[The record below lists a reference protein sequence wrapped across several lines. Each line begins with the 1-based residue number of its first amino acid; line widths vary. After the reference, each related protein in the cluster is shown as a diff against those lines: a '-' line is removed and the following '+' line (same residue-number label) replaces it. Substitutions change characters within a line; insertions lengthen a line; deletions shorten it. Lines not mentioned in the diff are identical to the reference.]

1 LARIIQPPVLP
12 RTLAGQ
18 AALFLATDSLI
29 PLFLDLYKHE
39 SPLYDNRT
47 NIDLKQ
53 RGLEMGELYTTKE
66 IAKFLNINEKM
77 VYSLI
82 SEKGLPAT
90 KVTGKWLFPIHLV
103 RQWVEAGTENYP
115 QSAQLPPYHGLVLI
129 AGSNDLLLDKLIA
142 TFNIKHEHHMA
153 MFGMAGSLGG
163 LNALKQNLC
172 HIASSHLIGDNN
184 EYNFPFLKDDMHHP
198 PAVVN
203 FCRREQGIVLQKGNP
218 KNIRTITDLGKQG
231 IHIVNRQLGT
241 GTRKLFDK
249 LLEEHDI
256 QGENLQGYDTLLS
269 RHMDVGLE
277 ILNGNADAG
286 PAIRPVANILGLD
299 FIPVCWER
307 FDLLIA
313 KDKFFEQG
321 IQLFLSLLKGKVI
334 VQTAEKYG
342 GYDLSMTGKMI
353 YPPS

>member
-1 LARIIQPPVLP
+1 
-12 RTLAGQ
+12 
-18 AALFLATDSLI
+18 
-29 PLFLDLYKHE
+29 
-39 SPLYDNRT
+39 
-47 NIDLKQ
+47 
-53 RGLEMGELYTTKE
+53 MGELYTTRE

-90 KVTGKWLFPIHLV
+90 KVTGKWLFPINLV

-115 QSAQLPPYHGLVLI
+115 QTAQLPPYHGLVLI

-163 LNALKQNLC
+163 LKALKQNLC
-172 HIASSHLIGDNN
+172 HIASSHLVGDND
-184 EYNFPFLKDDMHHP
+184 EYNFPFLKDEMHQM

-203 FCRREQGIVLQKGNP
+203 FCQREQGIVVQKGNP
-218 KNIRTITDLGKQG
+218 KQIGSVKDLCSPEIT
-231 IHIVNRQLGT
+231 IVNRELGT

-249 LLEEHDI
+249 LLNT
-256 QGENLQGYDTLLS
+256 QGIDGQTISGYDTTLS

-277 ILNGNADAG
+277 ILNHRADAG

-299 FIPVCWER
+299 FIPVSWER

-313 KDKFFEQG
+313 KDKFFDQG

-334 VQTAEKYG
+334 QETAEKYG
-342 GYDLSMTGKMI
+342 GYDLSMTGKMV